1 MICFKK
7 NWKNHFLNFF
17 FSKSTLTS
25 CLQTHVSQIC
35 AKKFKKLS
43 LPVLWKRFEIKSHQ
57 RRAHYLNPPRNGGR
71 LTAGGGSRSPPPVWL
86 GLMGNIEFC
95 PKQNLLSKLSFLW
108 NYFWKQIHGG
118 TKRPHQH
125 QHFPFK
131 HSILELT
138 VICFP
143 PLLHCASLLRHQ
155 ISENFKTQSQKPI

>member
-86 GLMGNIEFC
+86 GLSCCRSWRAPRRLCSSSVVLLDWHFQKLQFVH
-95 PKQNLLSKLSFLW
+95 PKWDRQLHCRFRQPLLLLLQLRLQQQCCRASYRCHHTDVLILSK
-108 NYFWKQIHGG
+108 
-118 TKRPHQH
+118 
-125 QHFPFK
+125 
-131 HSILELT
+131 
-138 VICFP
+138 V
-143 PLLHCASLLRHQ
+143 
-155 ISENFKTQSQKPI
+155 